1 MVGAIPA
8 RYGSTRLPGK
18 ALRLL
23 AGRSLIEHV
32 YRRVRDVEAFDQVVV
47 LTDDARIVDAVER
60 FGGCCELTP
69 EDCLSG
75 TDRVAWAAKSWAAQA
90 VVNVQGDEPL
100 VDGGDLTSVIEHLVE
115 HPDDPIVTLAVECP
129 EELVDD
135 PNAVKVVVDREGYAL
150 YFSRS
155 RVPYLRNVGH
165 APYLLH
171 VGVYGYQRQTLL
183 ELAALPPSPLEES
196 ESLEQLR
203 ALENGYRI
211 RVLRA
216 ARPSMGVDTLEDLKR
231 VERLIVVGG
240 D

>member
-1 MVGAIPA
+1 M
-8 RYGSTRLPGK
+8 
-18 ALRLL
+18 
-23 AGRSLIEHV
+23 
-32 YRRVRDVEAFDQVVV
+32 
-47 LTDDARIVDAVER
+47 
-60 FGGCCELTP
+60 
-69 EDCLSG
+69 
-75 TDRVAWAAKSWAAQA
+75 
-90 VVNVQGDEPL
+90 
-100 VDGGDLTSVIEHLVE
+100 TSVIEHLVE

-171 VGVYGYQRQTLL
+171 VGVYGYQRQALL